1 MVYKKVRRGF
11 HVSRSRKALSHL
23 IEPEGPF
30 QDPFAKS
37 AFPVCQSLK
46 NRPCQNLKNRPWG
59 SVFGPTNEKQTWERL
74 GLITWQK
81 GPDQDPLTQ

>member
-46 NRPCQNLKNRPWG
+46 NRPWG

-74 GLITWQK
+74 GLIYK
-81 GPDQDPLTQ
+81 ANVDFRPCADYF

>member
-23 IEPEGPF
+23 IEPEGPDR
-30 QDPFAKS
+30 DPFAKS

-46 NRPCQNLKNRPWG
+46 NRPCQNLKTDPGGLFLGLLTKNRPGKDW
-59 SVFGPTNEKQTWERL
+59 V
-74 GLITWQK
+74 
-81 GPDQDPLTQ
+81 